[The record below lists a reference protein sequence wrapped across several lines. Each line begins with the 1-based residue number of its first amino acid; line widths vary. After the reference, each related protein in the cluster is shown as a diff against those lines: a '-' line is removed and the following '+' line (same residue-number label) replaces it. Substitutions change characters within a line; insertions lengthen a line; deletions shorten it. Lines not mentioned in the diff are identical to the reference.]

1 MVTIEII
8 KDAKSADLKSTT
20 SNRSLHLA
28 VNINI
33 AAFTTKAKRPR
44 DNKIAGSV
52 NNLTNEP
59 ITPFIRPNKK
69 VTQRYVLAP
78 PIMVIPEIKDVA
90 AQKAKVLLTKL
101 RSNLTY

>member
-1 MVTIEII
+1 MTIEII

-33 AAFTTKAKRPR
+33 AAFTTNAKRPK

-52 NNLTNEP
+52 KNLTNEP
-59 ITPFIRPNKK
+59 ITPFIRPNKRATHK
-69 VTQRYVLAP
+69 
-78 PIMVIPEIKDVA
+78 
-90 AQKAKVLLTKL
+90 
-101 RSNLTY
+101 

>member
-1 MVTIEII
+1 MVVTIEII

-33 AAFTTKAKRPR
+33 AAFTTKAKRPK

-59 ITPFIRPNKK
+59 MTPFIRPNKRATHK
-69 VTQRYVLAP
+69 
-78 PIMVIPEIKDVA
+78 
-90 AQKAKVLLTKL
+90 
-101 RSNLTY
+101 

>member
-28 VNINI
+28 VNISI
-33 AAFTTKAKRPR
+33 AAFTTKAKRPK

-52 NNLTNEP
+52 NNLTTEP
-59 ITPFIRPNKK
+59 ITPFMRPNKRATHK
-69 VTQRYVLAP
+69 
-78 PIMVIPEIKDVA
+78 
-90 AQKAKVLLTKL
+90 
-101 RSNLTY
+101 

>member
-8 KDAKSADLKSTT
+8 NDAKSADLKSTT

-33 AAFTTKAKRPR
+33 AALTIKANNPR

-59 ITPFIRPNKK
+59 MTPFIRPNKSATHK
-69 VTQRYVLAP
+69 
-78 PIMVIPEIKDVA
+78 
-90 AQKAKVLLTKL
+90 
-101 RSNLTY
+101 

>member
-1 MVTIEII
+1 MI
-8 KDAKSADLKSTT
+8 KDAKSVDLKSTT

-44 DNKIAGSV
+44 DNKLAGSV

-59 ITPFIRPNKK
+59 ITPFIRPNKRATHK
-69 VTQRYVLAP
+69 
-78 PIMVIPEIKDVA
+78 
-90 AQKAKVLLTKL
+90 
-101 RSNLTY
+101 

>member
-1 MVTIEII
+1 MIVVTIEMI

-33 AAFTTKAKRPR
+33 AAFITNAKRHK

-59 ITPFIRPNKK
+59 ITQFMRPNKRATHK
-69 VTQRYVLAP
+69 
-78 PIMVIPEIKDVA
+78 
-90 AQKAKVLLTKL
+90 
-101 RSNLTY
+101 